1 MPTRASAL
9 YAWMQAGHYRA
20 LSLSKGRALSLSK
33 GRTLS
38 LSKGRAHPPS
48 LSFGKL
54 RMLDRLRMPL
64 STN

>member
-33 GRTLS
+33 GR
-38 LSKGRAHPPS
+38 AHPPS

-54 RMLDRLRMPL
+54 RMLDRLRMLDKLRMPL